1 MIDLNLFFALVSFY
15 FVMYV
20 TPGPNNAM
28 VLTSGLKFGFAKTIP
43 HMSGIT
49 IGHILQLILV
59 CLGLGKIFQ
68 VFPEIQQVLKIIC
81 AAYLL
86 YLGYKIIGS
95 FSKIK
100 EDDSRPLK
108 FHEAALFQ
116 IVNPKAWTISSMA
129 ASGFLP
135 KGENLIFSILYIAAI
150 AIIVIVGFSA
160 TNQTD
165 IIDSTL
171 SSISEPLL
179 VNVDQTTY
187 QRADI
192 ISISGNSKSAST
204 QLVELSIENTNG
216 VKIWNENINL
226 KNDGK
231 FSTLVIAGGGG
242 WENDGTYILKA
253 THSNLASEIEFKF
266 FT

>member
-28 VLTSGLKFGFAKTIP
+28 VLTSSLKFGFAKTIP

-100 EDDSRPLK
+100 EDDSKPLK

-129 ASGFLP
+129 ASSFLP
-135 KGENLIFSILYIAAI
+135 KDENLIFSILYIATIALIICPLSISPWAAFGSSIRNLVKNNKLKALIEYFLAFLLLITAI
-150 AIIVIVGFSA
+150 LIVI
-160 TNQTD
+160 Q
-165 IIDSTL
+165 
-171 SSISEPLL
+171 
-179 VNVDQTTY
+179 
-187 QRADI
+187 
-192 ISISGNSKSAST
+192 K
-204 QLVELSIENTNG
+204 
-216 VKIWNENINL
+216 
-226 KNDGK
+226 
-231 FSTLVIAGGGG
+231 
-242 WENDGTYILKA
+242 
-253 THSNLASEIEFKF
+253 
-266 FT
+266 

>member
-1 MIDLNLFFALVSFY
+1 MNDVNLFFALVSFY

-28 VLTSGLKFGFAKTIP
+28 VLASGLKFGFFKTIP

-68 VFPEIQQVLKIIC
+68 LFPEIQNLLKIIC
-81 AAYLL
+81 AIYLL

-100 EDDSRPLK
+100 EDDARPLK

-135 KGENLIFSILYIAAI
+135 KDGNLFFSIFYIATIALIICPLSISPWAAFGSAI
-150 AIIVIVGFSA
+150 RNLVKNNKIKALIEYFLAFLLLVTAILIVI
-160 TNQTD
+160 Q
-165 IIDSTL
+165 
-171 SSISEPLL
+171 
-179 VNVDQTTY
+179 
-187 QRADI
+187 
-192 ISISGNSKSAST
+192 K
-204 QLVELSIENTNG
+204 
-216 VKIWNENINL
+216 
-226 KNDGK
+226 
-231 FSTLVIAGGGG
+231 
-242 WENDGTYILKA
+242 
-253 THSNLASEIEFKF
+253 
-266 FT
+266 

>member
-1 MIDLNLFFALVSFY
+1 MIDLNLFIPLVSFY

-28 VLTSGLKFGFAKTIP
+28 VLASGLKFGFLKTIP

-68 VFPEIQQVLKIIC
+68 IFPELQNILKILC
-81 AAYLL
+81 AIYLL

-116 IVNPKAWTISSMA
+116 TVNPKAWTISSMA

-135 KGENLIFSILYIAAI
+135 AEGNL
-150 AIIVIVGFSA
+150 
-160 TNQTD
+160 
-165 IIDSTL
+165 
-171 SSISEPLL
+171 
-179 VNVDQTTY
+179 
-187 QRADI
+187 I
-192 ISISGNSKSAST
+192 ISISFIA
-204 QLVELSIENTNG
+204 LVALIICPLSISPWAGFGSAIRNL
-216 VKIWNENINL
+216 VKNNKIKALIEYFL
-226 KNDGK
+226 A
-231 FSTLVIAGGGG
+231 FLLLVTA
-242 WENDGTYILKA
+242 ILIVIQK
-253 THSNLASEIEFKF
+253 
-266 FT
+266 

>member
-1 MIDLNLFFALVSFY
+1 MIDLNLFFALINFY

-28 VLTSGLKFGFAKTIP
+28 VLTSGLKFGFTKTIP

-68 VFPEIQQVLKIIC
+68 IFPEIQQVLKIIC

-108 FHEAALFQ
+108 FREAALFQ

-129 ASGFLP
+129 ASSFLP
-135 KGENLIFSILYIAAI
+135 KDENLIFSILYIATIALIICPLSISPWAAFGSTIKNLVKNNKLKGLIEYFLAFLLLITAI
-150 AIIVIVGFSA
+150 LIVI
-160 TNQTD
+160 Q
-165 IIDSTL
+165 
-171 SSISEPLL
+171 
-179 VNVDQTTY
+179 
-187 QRADI
+187 
-192 ISISGNSKSAST
+192 K
-204 QLVELSIENTNG
+204 
-216 VKIWNENINL
+216 
-226 KNDGK
+226 
-231 FSTLVIAGGGG
+231 
-242 WENDGTYILKA
+242 
-253 THSNLASEIEFKF
+253 
-266 FT
+266 

>member
-15 FVMYV
+15 FVMYI

-28 VLTSGLKFGFAKTIP
+28 VLSSGLKFGFAKTIP

-49 IGHILQLILV
+49 IGHILQLVLV

-68 VFPEIQQVLKIIC
+68 IFPEIQQVLKIIC

-116 IVNPKAWTISSMA
+116 IVNPKAWTIA
-129 ASGFLP
+129 IGGVSGFFPTEETLFV
-135 KGENLIFSILYIAAI
+135 GTMFVAVTTALIAP
-150 AIIVIVGFSA
+150 
-160 TNQTD
+160 
-165 IIDSTL
+165 
-171 SSISEPLL
+171 SISIWMFFGNSLKLYLKKNKTKKIVEFSLALLL
-179 VNVDQTTY
+179 VLT
-187 QRADI
+187 AIFI
-192 ISISGNSKSAST
+192 IIK
-204 QLVELSIENTNG
+204 
-216 VKIWNENINL
+216 
-226 KNDGK
+226 
-231 FSTLVIAGGGG
+231 
-242 WENDGTYILKA
+242 
-253 THSNLASEIEFKF
+253 
-266 FT
+266 

>member
-1 MIDLNLFFALVSFY
+1 MLDLNLFIALVSFY

-28 VLTSGLKFGFAKTIP
+28 VLTSGLKFGFIKSIP

-68 VFPEIQQVLKIIC
+68 IFPSLQNILKIIC
-81 AAYLL
+81 AIYLL

-108 FHEAALFQ
+108 FYEAALFQ

-129 ASGFLP
+129 ASSFLP
-135 KGENLIFSILYIAAI
+135 KDGNLIVSIFFIASIALVICPLSISPWAAFGSAI
-150 AIIVIVGFSA
+150 RNLVKNNKIKALIEYFLAFLLLVTAILIVI
-160 TNQTD
+160 Q
-165 IIDSTL
+165 
-171 SSISEPLL
+171 
-179 VNVDQTTY
+179 
-187 QRADI
+187 
-192 ISISGNSKSAST
+192 K
-204 QLVELSIENTNG
+204 
-216 VKIWNENINL
+216 
-226 KNDGK
+226 
-231 FSTLVIAGGGG
+231 
-242 WENDGTYILKA
+242 
-253 THSNLASEIEFKF
+253 
-266 FT
+266 

>member
-116 IVNPKAWTISSMA
+116 IVNPKAWTISSMV

-135 KGENLIFSILYIAAI
+135 KDENLIFSILYIATIALIICPLSISPWAAFGSSIRNLVKNNKLKALIEYFLAFLLLITAI
-150 AIIVIVGFSA
+150 LIVI
-160 TNQTD
+160 Q
-165 IIDSTL
+165 
-171 SSISEPLL
+171 
-179 VNVDQTTY
+179 
-187 QRADI
+187 
-192 ISISGNSKSAST
+192 K
-204 QLVELSIENTNG
+204 
-216 VKIWNENINL
+216 
-226 KNDGK
+226 
-231 FSTLVIAGGGG
+231 
-242 WENDGTYILKA
+242 
-253 THSNLASEIEFKF
+253 
-266 FT
+266 

>member
-15 FVMYV
+15 FVMYI

-28 VLTSGLKFGFAKTIP
+28 VLSSGLKFGFAKTIP

-68 VFPEIQQVLKIIC
+68 IFPEIQHVLKIIC

-135 KGENLIFSILYIAAI
+135 KDENLIFSILYIATIALIICPLSISPWAAFGSSIRNLVKNNKLKALIEYFLAFLLLITAI
-150 AIIVIVGFSA
+150 LIVI
-160 TNQTD
+160 Q
-165 IIDSTL
+165 
-171 SSISEPLL
+171 
-179 VNVDQTTY
+179 
-187 QRADI
+187 
-192 ISISGNSKSAST
+192 K
-204 QLVELSIENTNG
+204 
-216 VKIWNENINL
+216 
-226 KNDGK
+226 
-231 FSTLVIAGGGG
+231 
-242 WENDGTYILKA
+242 
-253 THSNLASEIEFKF
+253 
-266 FT
+266 

>member
-1 MIDLNLFFALVSFY
+1 MIDLNLFFVLTSFY
-15 FVMYV
+15 FVMYI

-28 VLTSGLKFGFAKTIP
+28 VLTSGLKFGFTKTIP
-43 HMSGIT
+43 HMTGIT

-129 ASGFLP
+129 ASSFLP
-135 KGENLIFSILYIAAI
+135 KDENLIFSILYIASIALIICPLSISPWAAFGSSIRDLVKNNKLKALIEYFLAFLLLITAI
-150 AIIVIVGFSA
+150 LIVI
-160 TNQTD
+160 Q
-165 IIDSTL
+165 
-171 SSISEPLL
+171 
-179 VNVDQTTY
+179 
-187 QRADI
+187 
-192 ISISGNSKSAST
+192 K
-204 QLVELSIENTNG
+204 
-216 VKIWNENINL
+216 
-226 KNDGK
+226 
-231 FSTLVIAGGGG
+231 
-242 WENDGTYILKA
+242 
-253 THSNLASEIEFKF
+253 
-266 FT
+266 